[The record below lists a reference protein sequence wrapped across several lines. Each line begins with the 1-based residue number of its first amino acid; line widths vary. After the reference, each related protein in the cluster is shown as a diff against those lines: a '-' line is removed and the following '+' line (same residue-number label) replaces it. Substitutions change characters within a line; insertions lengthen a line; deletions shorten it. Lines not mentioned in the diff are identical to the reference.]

1 MAVSIRMKQFGRHG
15 RHFYRIVA
23 IDKRRAR
30 DGDVLEILGTYDP
43 SVKIKESRVILKATR
58 IKYWLSVGAQPSD
71 HVAIFLEKYMEKFE
85 KAEAA
90 ASSGIKTVII
100 PRANLQDVLLDDKYQ
115 DMVKVVAVDSLDE
128 VMQHALIKHEHKE
141 SLVERLSSVIDVL
154 TPEVSKK
161 SSSA

>member
-43 SVKIKESRVILKATR
+43 SVKIKESRVILKPTR

-90 ASSGIKTVII
+90 TSSG
-100 PRANLQDVLLDDKYQ
+100 
-115 DMVKVVAVDSLDE
+115 S
-128 VMQHALIKHEHKE
+128 
-141 SLVERLSSVIDVL
+141 
-154 TPEVSKK
+154 
-161 SSSA
+161 

>member
-43 SVKIKESRVILKATR
+43 SVKVKESRVTLKPAR
-58 IKYWLSVGAQPSD
+58 IKHWLSVGAKPSD
-71 HVAIFLEKYMEKFE
+71 HVAIFLEKYIEKFE

-90 ASSGIKTVII
+90 ASSG
-100 PRANLQDVLLDDKYQ
+100 
-115 DMVKVVAVDSLDE
+115 S
-128 VMQHALIKHEHKE
+128 
-141 SLVERLSSVIDVL
+141 
-154 TPEVSKK
+154 
-161 SSSA
+161 